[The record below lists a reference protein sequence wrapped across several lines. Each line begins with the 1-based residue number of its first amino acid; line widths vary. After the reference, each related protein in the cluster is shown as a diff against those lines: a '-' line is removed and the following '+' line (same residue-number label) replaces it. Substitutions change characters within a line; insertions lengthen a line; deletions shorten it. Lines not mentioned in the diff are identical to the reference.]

1 MDVIPK
7 YARLHF
13 WKRIRFESI
22 YIVQKFFQR
31 MYYTA
36 KVLFLWM
43 TICTIQT
50 QDKTIYSIQ
59 FKLQTILI
67 LIARP
72 MKNSHQINFFN
83 TENIPHNS
91 PILHKII
98 CFFIRVI
105 IKTKVRWVKWI
116 EELPNECLEAYEFA
130 IPLIVF
136 VYCP

>member
-1 MDVIPK
+1 MDVISK
-7 YARLHF
+7 YSRLHF

-22 YIVQKFFQR
+22 YLVQKFFQI
-31 MYYTA
+31 MFYTA
-36 KVLFLWM
+36 KVLFWWI
-43 TICTIQT
+43 TICAIQR
-50 QDKTIYSIQ
+50 QDKTINIPCNQ
-59 FKLQTILI
+59 VLI

-98 CFFIRVI
+98 CFFIRAI

-116 EELPNECLEAYEFA
+116 EELPNECLKAYEFV
-130 IPLIVF
+130 IPLIMLVH
-136 VYCP
+136 CI